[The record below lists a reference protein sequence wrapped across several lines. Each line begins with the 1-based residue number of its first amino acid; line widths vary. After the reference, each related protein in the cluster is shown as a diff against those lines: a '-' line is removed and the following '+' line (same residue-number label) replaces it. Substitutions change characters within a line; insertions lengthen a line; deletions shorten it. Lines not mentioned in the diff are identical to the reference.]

1 MNHFLKKI
9 LIQTIV
15 RQYSVS
21 KKNGKPIRNH
31 LKQNSKFLD
40 SLRVHVRGGAGGFGF
55 PKYGGEGGKG
65 GDVCLVATEDMTLKD
80 FLRKCPQKRIRAEM
94 GGNSHS
100 RCILGPI
107 GEDKKVNV
115 PVGIT
120 VYDDQNVLIGDLNE
134 ANSELLVAK
143 GGSGGNKTNG
153 YCGVKGESRSV
164 KLELKLI
171 ADIGLVG
178 FPNAG
183 KSTLLKA
190 ISNAKPKIA
199 SYPFT
204 TIRPNIGVML
214 YDDLRQ
220 ISMADLPG
228 LVEGAHCNIGMGH
241 RFLRHVER
249 TKLLVFVVDIT
260 GFQLSPKYKFR
271 SCLDTVVLLNK
282 ELELYKKE
290 LLDKPALLVINKMDT
305 EGAKEKYLEIKDQLE
320 NLDDAISSY
329 PDEIK
334 SSKAIKFD
342 KILKISAKN
351 EPDDIKR
358 VKTVIRELL
367 DVNEELN
374 NNIENNISL
383 QNLKD
388 QLKERGPVLV

>member
-1 MNHFLKKI
+1 MFCFHKKL

-15 RQYSVS
+15 RQYSSS
-21 KKNGKPIRNH
+21 KKDSKPIRNY

-40 SLRVHVRGGAGGFGF
+40 SLRIHVKAGTGGFGF
-55 PKYGGEGGKG
+55 PRYGGEGGKG
-65 GDVCLVATEDMTLKD
+65 GDVCFVATEGMTLKD
-80 FLRKCPQKRIRAEM
+80 FLRKYPLKKIRAET
-94 GGNSHS
+94 GGDSHS
-100 RCILGPI
+100 RRILGQN

-115 PVGIT
+115 PTGIT
-120 VYDDQNVLIGDLNE
+120 VYDDKNVLIGELNE
-134 ANSELLVAK
+134 PDSELIVGK
-143 GGSGGNKTNG
+143 GGDGGNKTNG
-153 YCGVKGESRSV
+153 YCGLRGESKSI

-204 TIRPNIGVML
+204 TIRPNIGVMT
-214 YDDLRQ
+214 YEDLRQ

-228 LVEGAHCNIGMGH
+228 LIEGAHCNIGMGH

-249 TKLLVFVVDIT
+249 TKLLLLVVDIN
-260 GFQLSPKYKFR
+260 GFQLNPKLKFR

-282 ELELYKKE
+282 ELELYKEE
-290 LLDKPALLVINKMDT
+290 LLDKPAMLVINKMDT
-305 EGAKEKYLEIKDQLE
+305 EGAKEKYLEIKNQLE
-320 NLDDAISSY
+320 NLDDAILSY

-334 SSKAIKFD
+334 PSKAIKFD
-342 KILKISAKN
+342 KILKISAKDQ
-351 EPDDIKR
+351 PDDVQR
-358 VKTVIRELL
+358 VKLTVRELL

-374 NNIENNISL
+374 NNEEYKSL
-383 QNLKD
+383 KSIKE
-388 QLKERGPVLV
+388 QLRERGPVLI